1 MDVITPGFLGSSQ
14 NIQYRM
20 KKLRPC
26 VIKGPETF
34 FPRPT
39 MPRCHSFTA

>member
-26 VIKGPETF
+26 VIKGPVK
-34 FPRPT
+34 
-39 MPRCHSFTA
+39 TAILRRLSKK